1 MQSRATVTQPFAT
14 WAAAND
20 ARDRLAADDGFSRYG
35 VERID
40 IERRGRRFELLIR
53 TDEFHRDQI
62 EHLLRSSGT
71 AFNRPAPSR
80 PLTEAGLSSSFMIF
94 GFAAAAGAA
103 AYLLWSKRS
112 GKRQT
117 RTSQTFARSPDHRRW
132 DEDDARPWLRDRQ
145 YERDQRA
152 GLRSHAEGFAV

>member
-1 MQSRATVTQPFAT
+1 MQSRATVTQLFAT

-20 ARDRLAADDGFSRYG
+20 TRDRLAQGEGFSRYG
-35 VERID
+35 IDRID
-40 IERRGRRFELLIR
+40 IERRGGGFELLIR

-71 AFNRPAPSR
+71 TFNRSAASR
-80 PLTEAGLSSSFMIF
+80 PLAEAGLSSPFMIF
-94 GFAAAAGAA
+94 GIAAAVGAA
-103 AYLLWSKRS
+103 AYLLWSQRS
-112 GKRQT
+112 GSRQA
-117 RTSQTFARSPDHRRW
+117 RTARTYGRSLDHRRW